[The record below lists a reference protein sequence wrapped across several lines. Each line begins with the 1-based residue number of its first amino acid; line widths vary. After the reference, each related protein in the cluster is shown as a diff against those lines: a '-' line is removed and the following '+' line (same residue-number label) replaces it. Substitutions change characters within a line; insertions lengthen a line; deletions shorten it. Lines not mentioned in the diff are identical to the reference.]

1 MSAGVET
8 LGDVLEAQVEV
19 GKNNTEMISTLL
31 ADFGE
36 VSGLDESASWET
48 DKGHRSPIRT
58 GVANKILA
66 NRYDVEAWSDLPGK
80 TRGDALSVFL
90 DEAYGIH
97 YAWMAS
103 RVCDKIAMKAVSKNL
118 FIKRNSMSTA

>member
-1 MSAGVET
+1 M
-8 LGDVLEAQVEV
+8 
-19 GKNNTEMISTLL
+19 
-31 ADFGE
+31 
-36 VSGLDESASWET
+36 
-48 DKGHRSPIRT
+48 RT
-58 GVANKILA
+58 GVANTILA
-66 NRYDVEAWSDLPGK
+66 NRYGVEAWSDLPGK

-90 DEAYGIH
+90 DEAYVIH